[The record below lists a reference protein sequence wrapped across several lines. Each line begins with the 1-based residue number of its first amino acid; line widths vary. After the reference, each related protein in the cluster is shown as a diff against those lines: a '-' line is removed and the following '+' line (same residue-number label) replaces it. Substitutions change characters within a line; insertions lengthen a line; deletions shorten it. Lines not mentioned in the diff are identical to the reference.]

1 MRWFAVSRIRHLFC
15 ICFQKVESPR
25 LNRYE
30 RKYEGTIFQPS
41 AVSAVHSRA
50 KAWWGW
56 FLKRVQDASAK
67 GSSKE
72 VKRIGIASLK
82 TIRESQSHKRLRRIN
97 EGTHA
102 PIGHGRKRHESG
114 FVAVGSD
121 AKNPVNINRPLTQR
135 VKRHEVPT
143 RPIQNVEWFLF
154 TTCSRN
160 DALDAE
166 FACSCS
172 FDGTVASK
180 TRRCRNL
187 INT

>member
-1 MRWFAVSRIRHLFC
+1 M
-15 ICFQKVESPR
+15 
-25 LNRYE
+25 
-30 RKYEGTIFQPS
+30 
-41 AVSAVHSRA
+41 
-50 KAWWGW
+50 
-56 FLKRVQDASAK
+56 RVQK
-67 GSSKE
+67 EVSKE
-72 VKRIGIASLK
+72 EKRIGFTSLK

-121 AKNPVNINRPLTQR
+121 AKNPVETHRPLKQR

-143 RPIQNVEWFLF
+143 LPIQNVEWFLF

-166 FACSCS
+166 FGCSCS
-172 FDGTVASK
+172 FDGTVAFK
-180 TRRCRNL
+180 TRRCRRL